1 MADPADPAGPV
12 AAEETTDKVGGRR
25 SPRDLAIQG
34 VLTLALVGLI
44 LWLLLSNVGELS
56 GVVDALK
63 EVSLTDAILLVVLLL
78 VSQIL
83 IGAQLAATV
92 PGLGLPRGMVAVE
105 SASAASN
112 VIPGPSG
119 TATRLAVLRSWGFY
133 TDDFARSWIFT
144 SSLTNFTVLAMPV
157 VAVILAA
164 VRNDIPT
171 GVVILAVVGLV
182 VCVVA
187 IYVIVRVVRS
197 EGFARRTGA
206 LAGRFMRWAAGVTK
220 HRPSDRDFEEATLRF
235 RDDLRSSW
243 KSLGLRVTAA
253 VIGTYVTQGV
263 IFALSLRAT
272 GLDSDAITI
281 GSIAVV
287 YTVVRLATIVNFTP
301 GGVGVTEALY
311 TSALLA
317 ATGGEYQSQIVAGVF
332 LFRGL
337 TYAGP
342 ILLGA
347 VALLIW
353 RFRRSWRVHPPAEPV
368 GAAAVGAVIA
378 DREPPQ

>member
-206 LAGRFMRWAAGVTK
+206 LAGRVMRWAAGVTK

>member
-1 MADPADPAGPV
+1 M
-12 AAEETTDKVGGRR
+12 
-25 SPRDLAIQG
+25 
-34 VLTLALVGLI
+34 
-44 LWLLLSNVGELS
+44 S

-78 VSQIL
+78 FNQIL

-92 PGLGLPRGMVAVE
+92 PGLGLTRGMVAVE
-105 SASAASN
+105 SAAAASN
-112 VIPGPSG
+112 VVPGPSG

-144 SSLTNFTVLAMPV
+144 SSLTNFTVLSMPV

-164 VRNDIPT
+164 ARNDIPT

-182 VCVVA
+182 VCAAA
-187 IYVIVRVVRS
+187 IYIVVGVVRN
-197 EGFARRTGA
+197 EAFARRAGA
-206 LAGRFMRWAAGVTK
+206 LSGRLVRWGAGVTK
-220 HRPSDRDFEEATLRF
+220 RRPSDRDFEEATLRF

-243 KSLGLRVTAA
+243 RTLGLRVTAA

-272 GLDSDAITI
+272 GLGRDAITI
-281 GSIAVV
+281 GAIAVV

-317 ATGGEYQSQIVAGVF
+317 ATGGDYQSEIVAGVF

-337 TYAGP
+337 TYLGP
-342 ILLGA
+342 FLLGA
-347 VALLIW
+347 VSLLIW

-368 GAAAVGAVIA
+368 GAAAVGAVLA